1 MQPLLD
7 DRPGLQGRMQL
18 ALAEMRALPTV
29 DPLRVAAIGFCF
41 GGLCVLDL
49 ARSGADLSGVASF
62 HGLLGAPGNTRGNTV
77 GAKILLLHGWDDPMA
92 TPDKVLAL
100 AHELSGMKAEW
111 QLHAYG
117 NTVHAFT
124 NPLADDAS
132 NGLLYDAT
140 AERRSWQ
147 ALQNFLDEI
156 FKTINP

>member
-1 MQPLLD
+1 
-7 DRPGLQGRMQL
+7 
-18 ALAEMRALPTV
+18 
-29 DPLRVAAIGFCF
+29 
-41 GGLCVLDL
+41 VLDL

-77 GAKILLLHGWDDPMA
+77 DTKILLLHGWDDPMA

-100 AHELSGMKAEW
+100 AHELSGMKADW